1 MVLDIIGYFVYC
13 YFYKM
18 INLYRMCVNIYVY
31 IFKVYILFYRFVDRV
46 FECIEEK
53 IFVLCGEIVKE
64 FIYYY
69 VEVIF

>member
-1 MVLDIIGYFVYC
+1 
-13 YFYKM
+13 
-18 INLYRMCVNIYVY
+18 MCVNIYVY

-69 VEVIF
+69 VGVIF